1 MNYSNKAG
9 VGIICMGAVLLS
21 PISFA
26 KQDTSK
32 PGFYPSVSVK
42 QTSDDNIFRQ
52 PATSET
58 SDDITSVAPS
68 LLLIK
73 TFGKHQLTAEY
84 LGDYASY
91 DKNSAEDFTDHTVNF
106 NLLLDL
112 TKKFNIDLQAN
123 YKDAHEPRGSAGTVN
138 ASSEPNEYTEKRIFT
153 GFSYGRKTAK
163 AQFELDL
170 AATDTEYT
178 NNNQSARDRD
188 NQLVGLRAFYNI
200 GNKTALF
207 VEAKQNTVDYSTG
220 TLDSTENFYHLGLRW
235 DASFK
240 TTGEIKVGSFD
251 KDFDLASQKDGDG
264 TSYEASIT
272 WAPKTYSQFT
282 LGLSRAPQESSTADN
297 FYTSR
302 LISLD
307 WSHQFSDKLALNMNA
322 SDGLDEYSG
331 GVREDKLSNAG
342 LGFSYEFRRWMDI
355 GLNYTYSKR
364 DSTDNTADY
373 TDNLVSLSVTFSK

>member
-9 VGIICMGAVLLS
+9 VGVICMGAVLLS

-26 KQDTSK
+26 KQDVSK
-32 PGFYPSVSVK
+32 PGFYPSISVK

-52 PATSET
+52 PAASEI
-58 SDDITSVAPS
+58 SDDFTSIAAN

-84 LGDYASY
+84 AGDYADY
-91 DKNSAEDFTDHTVNF
+91 NKNTDEDYTDHTVNL

-112 TKKFNIDLQAN
+112 TKKFNIDVQAN
-123 YKDAHEPRGSAGTVN
+123 YKDVHEPRGSAGTVN
-138 ASSEPNEYTEKRIFT
+138 GSNKPNEYTEKRIFT
-153 GFSYGRKTAK
+153 GFSFGRKTAK
-163 AQFELDL
+163 AQVELDV
-170 AATDTEYT
+170 AAVDTEYT
-178 NNNQSARDRD
+178 NNAQSARDRD
-188 NQLVGLRAFYNI
+188 NQIVSARAFYNV

-207 VEAKQNTVDYSTG
+207 VEAKQNTVDYATG

-235 DASFK
+235 DATNK

-251 KDFDLASQKDGDG
+251 KDFDAASQKDGDG

-272 WAPKTYSQFT
+272 WSPKTYSQFT

-302 LISLD
+302 LVSLD
-307 WSHQFSDKLALNMNA
+307 WIHSFGQKLDLTVNA
-322 SDGLDEYSG
+322 SDGVDEYSL
-331 GVREDKLSNAG
+331 GVREDKLMNAG
-342 LGFSYEFRRWMDI
+342 LGLSYEFRRWMDV